1 MCSWVCSAAAWAT
14 RLAEAAGR
22 AERHEAE
29 GLLAFVGYRGALGLP
44 AADLP
49 HVDRRLVEI
58 ARALATRP
66 SVLLL
71 DEPAAGLM
79 RADKVLLTGVLRRL
93 ADAGLAIVLVEHD
106 MALVMGI
113 SDHHGGARCR
123 PADRRWRARR
133 GARRGEGA
141 RRLPRH
147 RRDRRPPARGPA
159 AGRANA
165 AADRRGAKAR
175 AIARWPCSTPSL
187 SRSGGA
193 NW

>member
-1 MCSWVCSAAAWAT
+1 MCCWVCSEAAWGT
-14 RLAEAAGR
+14 HWPRRPAAPSADRPKGCWPSS
-22 AERHEAE
+22 AI
-29 GLLAFVGYRGALGLP
+29 RGALGLP

-93 ADAGLAIVLVEHD
+93 ADAGLAIILVEHD

-113 SDHHGGARCR
+113 SDHLVVLDAGRPIAAGAPDVVRGEAKVRDAYLGTGEIAGPTARGARCR
-123 PADRRWRARR
+123 PS
-133 GARRGEGA
+133 
-141 RRLPRH
+141 H
-147 RRDRRPPARGPA
+147 RR
-159 AGRANA
+159 
-165 AADRRGAKAR
+165 
-175 AIARWPCSTPSL
+175 C
-187 SRSGGA
+187 
-193 NW
+193 